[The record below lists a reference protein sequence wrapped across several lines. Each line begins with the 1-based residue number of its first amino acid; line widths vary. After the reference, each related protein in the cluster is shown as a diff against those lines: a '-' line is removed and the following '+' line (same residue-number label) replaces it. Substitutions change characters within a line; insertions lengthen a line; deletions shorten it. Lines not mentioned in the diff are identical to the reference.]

1 MKLEKPSR
9 RAQSIRSYEGKKER
23 ARFLGLFDRD
33 YWRGRKDGRKAPSAW
48 RSALGTIDADELR
61 HGNEVRNTIRQGMG
75 EAKTSLSHT
84 HSLLGANKEKMDAL
98 RDAGGLLAAGAA
110 ESEHKGA
117 VRESLFASLLILCEM
132 AGLTFIAKD
141 TFGQGLVPALVIA
154 VLLSA
159 LIAFGIKLIL
169 GKVSPARKNQIKWG
183 ALALGLL
190 LSAVGLIGFVVLRA
204 ETFNS
209 GLMGSQMDL
218 AQVGRGNLLLMTG
231 LTLGV
236 PLICGVLY
244 ENAQERMDMARNSLQ
259 LYRER
264 DKLGDVANEWS
275 IILSKL
281 DEYDDRL
288 DAVTEQCIAFRRNK
302 YIRGFH
308 TGGVRNPEAAEQIR
322 QIGTQM
328 A

>member
-1 MKLEKPSR
+1 MNFEKPSR
-9 RAQSIRSYEGKKER
+9 RAQSIRSYQGKKESSH
-23 ARFLGLFDRD
+23 FLGLFDRD

-61 HGNEVRNTIRQGMG
+61 HRNEVRNSIHQGLG
-75 EAKTSLSHT
+75 EAKTSLSHI
-84 HSLLGANKEKMDAL
+84 HSLMDSNKEKMDAL
-98 RDAGGLLAAGAA
+98 RDEGGLLAAGAA
-110 ESEHKGA
+110 ESEYKGA
-117 VRESLFASLLILCEM
+117 TMESLFASLLILCEM
-132 AGLTFIAKD
+132 AGLTFIAKS

-159 LIAFGIKLIL
+159 LVAFGIKLIL
-169 GKVSPARKNQIKWG
+169 GKVSTARKNQVKWG
-183 ALALGLL
+183 ALTFGLL
-190 LSAVGLIGFVVLRA
+190 LTAVGLIGFVLLRA
-204 ETFNS
+204 VTFDS
-209 GLMGSQMDL
+209 GLMGGQMDF
-218 AQVGRGNLLLMTG
+218 AQVSRGNLLLMTG

-244 ENAQERMDMARNSLQ
+244 ENAQERMNMARNSLQ

-264 DKLGDVANEWS
+264 DKLRAVANEWS
-275 IILSKL
+275 VILNKL
-281 DEYDDRL
+281 EEYDARL

-308 TGGVRNPEAAEQIR
+308 TGGARNPEAAEYFR
-322 QIGTQM
+322 QINQI